1 LDAKCLKP
9 PQNARIANRGGTL
22 TEAGYISGLES
33 RVGWTLHPT
42 LVKDHIRDVC
52 KEELEEL

>member
-9 PQNARIANRGGTL
+9 AQNARIANRGGTL
-22 TEAGYISGLES
+22 TEAGYISGLKS
-33 RVGWTLHPT
+33 RVGWTLHRT
-42 LVKDHIRDVC
+42 LVNDHIRDGC